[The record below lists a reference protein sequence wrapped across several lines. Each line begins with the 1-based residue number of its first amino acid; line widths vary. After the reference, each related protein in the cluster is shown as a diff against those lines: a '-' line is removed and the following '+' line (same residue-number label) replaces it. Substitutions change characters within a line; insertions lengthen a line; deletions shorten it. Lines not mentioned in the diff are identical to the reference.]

1 MDDALKK
8 LLDEGKISNFAYL
21 SLLGEKTDSDLSFE
35 GNLKISVLISTYR
48 RSAYLIRMLDSIKM
62 QHYKNCEVI
71 IIDGASGDETEETVK
86 QYRAEN
92 LDLQIE
98 YFINE
103 KNLGPSESKKRTYQK
118 ATGDIII
125 FADDDDYYIEPDYF
139 SMLSQVYEK
148 HPDCT
153 MTIAASIK
161 HSERERKDEFLEL
174 NTPEVLSTR
183 EYLNGFMGRY
193 NKPTVFAMSLRRS
206 ELHYEELL
214 CFNDTSLFLAGLLGK
229 GNVYTINQAV
239 GVYYFH
245 EGNMTGNTTSEFI
258 VANLESKEDIYKRAM
273 AEGLLDNPKEWHYRS
288 IAVTAGYHFLNKRMA
303 LEDRA
308 VLNWVKGHL
317 SGLDYYRFV
326 AGIMKS
332 RSRRRLR
339 AIFGI

>member
-1 MDDALKK
+1 MDEVLKK
-8 LLDEGKISNFAYL
+8 MQNQQTLTEEIAEYGPES
-21 SLLGEKTDSDLSFE
+21 G
-35 GNLKISVLISTYR
+35 LKISVLISTYR
-48 RSAYLIRMLDSIKM
+48 RPAYLIRMLDSIKM
-62 QHYKNCEVI
+62 QRYKNCEI
-71 IIDGASGDETEETVK
+71 IIVDDASGDETEETVK

-103 KNLGPSESKKRTYQK
+103 KNLGLSESKKRTYQK

-153 MTIAASIK
+153 MTIAATIK

-193 NKPTVFAMSLRRS
+193 NKSTVFAMSLRRS

-245 EGNMTGNTTSEFI
+245 EGNMTGNTSPGFI
-258 VANLESKEDIYKRAM
+258 VANLESKEAIYQRAVE
-273 AEGLLDNPKEWHYRS
+273 AGLLDNPKEWHYRS
-288 IAVTAGYHFLNKRMA
+288 VSITAGYHLVSSRNE
-303 LEDRA
+303 EDKI
-308 VLNWVKGHL
+308 VWKWMKEHL
-317 SGLDYYRFV
+317 DRKYYYCF
-326 AGIMKS
+326 AGKMLKAKV
-332 RSRRRLR
+332 RRYLV
-339 AIFGI
+339 FSVSEEK